1 MQGKSKTFDP
11 AKFSAIFSGIS
22 TLREGRKQEP
32 EKTNNTLVYV
42 SLAGIVLIIVLIVIL
57 KK

>member
-11 AKFSAIFSGIS
+11 VTLSAVFSGIS
-22 TLREGRKQEP
+22 TLRQGRNEQP
-32 EKTNNTLVYV
+32 EKQNNNLIYL